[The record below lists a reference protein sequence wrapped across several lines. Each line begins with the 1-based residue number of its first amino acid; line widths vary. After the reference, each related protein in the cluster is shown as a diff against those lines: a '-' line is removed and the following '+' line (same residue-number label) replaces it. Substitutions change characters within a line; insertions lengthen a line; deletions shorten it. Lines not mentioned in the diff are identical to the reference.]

1 MSFLAM
7 RSGRNFILPLAACLL
22 AACGGDEG
30 GIGSISL
37 SATAVSET
45 EISLSWSEPSGD
57 ISYSPY
63 VIARADDNSSA
74 RVGSTASR
82 SFLVAGLSPGTRYCF
97 EIRAP
102 FTGIRVSNVACTT
115 TRGTPTSGPGPTPP
129 TDTEAPSAPQQV
141 AANYSSEG
149 GAETIAVTWS
159 PSSDDTG
166 IAGYTVFRDGIM
178 LAETTNTG
186 FTDTSLQTNVTYC
199 YSVMATDIVGKTSGL
214 SQASCTRTG
223 WNRRTLGV
231 LGVVNAAIGI
241 DANDVPHAAYKSRG
255 FNIDLG
261 MDQLMLGF
269 GAVGDTFA
277 PVTLDDSIVEGQT
290 PDEFPL
296 DMVIDPNGIAHILH
310 QPAPGPSSGNLEY
323 VIRSAS
329 QTDRQDVP
337 GLDSPLSNVSLAID
351 GSGEL
356 HACLQSTGTLYYG
369 NTGSGV
375 WILTPIGSL
384 VAGAAGRYCSIAVD
398 ANNTVHIA
406 YLEASTNDLWYASNA
421 SGGWSSERVDQQ
433 SGTSTNST
441 YHTAI
446 AIDSAGFA
454 HIAYAH
460 DFADNDMEYATN
472 ASGAWTSEKVDDSG
486 TVGPASG
493 IVIDS
498 TDKVYVLYKEQA
510 DTRSLRLASRESGAW
525 TSFVLSSSGFVPG
538 LSVSVDSSDKLHV
551 VFSNEN
557 RELTYITNRP

>member
-1 MSFLAM
+1 M
-7 RSGRNFILPLAACLL
+7 
-22 AACGGDEG
+22 
-30 GIGSISL
+30 
-37 SATAVSET
+37 
-45 EISLSWSEPSGD
+45 
-57 ISYSPY
+57 
-63 VIARADDNSSA
+63 
-74 RVGSTASR
+74 
-82 SFLVAGLSPGTRYCF
+82 
-97 EIRAP
+97 
-102 FTGIRVSNVACTT
+102 
-115 TRGTPTSGPGPTPP
+115 
-129 TDTEAPSAPQQV
+129 
-141 AANYSSEG
+141 
-149 GAETIAVTWS
+149 
-159 PSSDDTG
+159 
-166 IAGYTVFRDGIM
+166 
-178 LAETTNTG
+178 
-186 FTDTSLQTNVTYC
+186 
-199 YSVMATDIVGKTSGL
+199 
-214 SQASCTRTG
+214 
-223 WNRRTLGV
+223 
-231 LGVVNAAIGI
+231 
-241 DANDVPHAAYKSRG
+241 
-255 FNIDLG
+255 
-261 MDQLMLGF
+261 
-269 GAVGDTFA
+269 
-277 PVTLDDSIVEGQT
+277 
-290 PDEFPL
+290 
-296 DMVIDPNGIAHILH
+296 
-310 QPAPGPSSGNLEY
+310 
-323 VIRSAS
+323 
-329 QTDRQDVP
+329 P

-356 HACLQSTGTLYYG
+356 HACLESTGTLYYG

-375 WILTPIGSL
+375 WILTPIDSL

-398 ANNTVHIA
+398 TNNAVHIA

-460 DFADNDMEYATN
+460 DFAENDMEYATN